1 MFDDVGQVVNRNR
14 LYTLFERIYRRQ
26 ILRQSTKIDPLMSTL
41 ATVMLTPCSPL
52 RVFTAVVTTAMSTG
66 TVAVSV
72 PAPPHRRC
80 SVRFAKPAE
89 SAMVSRVDK
98 RSKTLS
104 ALGEKGQA
112 FLIHILAKD
121 QQTLAKTFATSA
133 SDKFSTVDWSNGP
146 SGLPCFEGCVG
157 VVECAV
163 EDHLPGGDH
172 VIVTGAVKRV
182 HRDDKRAPL
191 VYHRRELLP
200 LAS

>member
-1 MFDDVGQVVNRNR
+1 MTALAEKTQYPEHDAPSFKAVMSEMPSAVTVITCLGADGTPVGA
-14 LYTLFERIYRRQ
+14 TL
-26 ILRQSTKIDPLMSTL
+26 S
-41 ATVMLTPCSPL
+41 
-52 RVFTAVVTTAMSTG
+52 
-66 TVAVSV
+66 AVSSLSLE
-72 PAPPHRRC
+72 PALMLAC
-80 SVRFAKPAE
+80 F
-89 SAMVSRVDK
+89 DK